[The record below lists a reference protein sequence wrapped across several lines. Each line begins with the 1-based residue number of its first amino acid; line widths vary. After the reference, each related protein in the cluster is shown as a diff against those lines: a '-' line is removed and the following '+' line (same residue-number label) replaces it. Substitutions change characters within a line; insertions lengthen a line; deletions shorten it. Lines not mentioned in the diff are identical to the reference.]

1 MKCEILASEKAQLCI
16 TSLQEL
22 KDESNVID
30 YGAIILCKG
39 GTASMRIDFKDWHL
53 KQYAVITLF
62 PNDVV
67 MLHDVSDDFEVEML
81 RYDKTLLREASLQ
94 LEQTVYSLLRKDRC
108 RTDKQVVT
116 LIIENMFSLLRLYFI
131 QEECMCLDQLVLYQL
146 KAFFLGFYDWMVRN
160 RHEAPE
166 DNGSRRTNE
175 LFNMFMEDPR
185 TELHE
190 IAYCG
195 LLCRQTEHHVQISE
209 QYRKANDRIHDKGH
223 YRPICHHADQTAAA
237 HGRQEREATGMGL
250 QLQR

>member
-1 MKCEILASEKAQLCI
+1 MCI

-131 QEECMCLDQLVLYQL
+131 QKECMCLDQLVLYQL
-146 KAFFLGFYDWMVRN
+146 KAFFSDSTTGWCATDTKLLRTTDQDAPTNCSICLWKISN
-160 RHEAPE
+160 R
-166 DNGSRRTNE
+166 T
-175 LFNMFMEDPR
+175 
-185 TELHE
+185 T
-190 IAYCG
+190 
-195 LLCRQTEHHVQISE
+195 
-209 QYRKANDRIHDKGH
+209 
-223 YRPICHHADQTAAA
+223 
-237 HGRQEREATGMGL
+237 
-250 QLQR
+250 